1 LHFAQPPV
9 RQRSS
14 TTEIIQL
21 SYSTK
26 ISVVDKIH
34 VLKSNGLDKLKE
46 KTKAGN
52 NRDVKTIV

>member
-1 LHFAQPPV
+1 V